1 MSTKHLFT
9 AISNGLSFWAHENIS
24 IPIKKGVDE
33 IALALVADTYS
44 RTYRSKAFSLAPV
57 DVPVTTQRG
66 LMIVPDRV
74 QGVGKPADRTVELRS
89 DLPPVASLDATLQEI
104 EQLYG
109 SGTAAFLALQLEYPR

>member
-1 MSTKHLFT
+1 M
-9 AISNGLSFWAHENIS
+9 
-24 IPIKKGVDE
+24 
-33 IALALVADTYS
+33 
-44 RTYRSKAFSLAPV
+44 
-57 DVPVTTQRG
+57 TTQRG
-66 LMIVPDRV
+66 LIVVPDRV